1 MVTSAER
8 AVIEKEL
15 VPRETLVRQ
24 LKMTLRSLMVGVLG
38 LASVTTLVAQEAK
51 AEQWPS
57 KPIILVAPF
66 TPGGTTDMV
75 ARTVAQALGK
85 SLQQA
90 VVVDN
95 RPGAGGTVG
104 AASVAR
110 GAADGYTLLL
120 TNIGHTAAGALYKK
134 MPYDFEKDFTH
145 VALVAKVPNILVV
158 NKNFPAKN
166 AAEFLSYIKAN
177 PGKVHYGSAGVGTT
191 QHLAAELLR
200 DMAKLDVV
208 HVPYKGAAPMMTD
221 LIGGQ
226 TEFALDSA
234 GSASTY
240 IRSGRV
246 RALAIT
252 SEKRDPSFPDLP
264 TMNESGLPNYVV
276 STWYGIAAPAGLPEP
291 IKTKLY
297 EALMT
302 AYKDPQFADA
312 YRTIGAE
319 PDTRTPSAFT
329 AYVRT
334 ETQRWAG
341 LVKSAGIAAD

>member
-1 MVTSAER
+1 MKQFKA
-8 AVIEKEL
+8 
-15 VPRETLVRQ
+15 
-24 LKMTLRSLMVGVLG
+24 TLRSLMLG
-38 LASVTTLVAQEAK
+38 LAGMMALSAHDAG

-57 KPIILVAPF
+57 KPILLVAPF

-75 ARTVAQALGK
+75 ARTIAQALGK
-85 SLQQA
+85 ALNHT
-90 VVVDN
+90 VIVDN
-95 RPGAGGTVG
+95 RPGAGGTIG

-110 GAADGYTLLL
+110 APADGYTLLL
-120 TNIGHTAAGALYKK
+120 TNVGHTAAGAIYKK
-134 MPYDFEKDFTH
+134 LPYDFEKDFTH
-145 VALVAKVPNILVV
+145 LALIAKVPNVLVV
-158 NKNFPAKN
+158 NKDFPAKN
-166 AAEFLSYIKAN
+166 VAEFLAYIKAH

-200 DMAKLDVV
+200 DMAKLDIV

-234 GSASTY
+234 GSAGTY

-252 SEKRDPSFPDLP
+252 SEKRDPAFPALP
-264 TMNESGLPNYVV
+264 TMVESGLPNYVA
-276 STWYGIAAPAGLPEP
+276 STWYGVAAPAGLPTP
-291 IKTKLY
+291 VKTRLH
-297 EALMT
+297 EALIK
-302 AYKDPQFADA
+302 AYKDPQLIEA

-319 PDTRTPSAFT
+319 PDARSPAAFD
-329 AYVRT
+329 AFVRS

-341 LVKSAGIAAD
+341 LVKSVGITAD